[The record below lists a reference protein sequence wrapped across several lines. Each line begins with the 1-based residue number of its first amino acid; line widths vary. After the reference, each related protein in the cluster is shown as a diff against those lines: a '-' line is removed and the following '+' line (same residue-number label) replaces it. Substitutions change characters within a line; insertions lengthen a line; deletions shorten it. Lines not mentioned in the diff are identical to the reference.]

1 MGGAAIRA
9 KFSGATTLSRG
20 RTWRDPPKDYSRQV
34 LDSKAQH
41 LIRPPKQPTSSLA
54 RTCDGRLKISFAPV
68 QCKGWSERCCGLEH
82 FGAVKRRSASGY
94 SRPSAHSTFLRSKL
108 MGRLYL
114 TREASLSAITNR
126 TAQFSEQDA
135 AKLVYPAAERAR
147 HTHTHVAT
155 EVAEGMRLENARI
168 AK

>member
-1 MGGAAIRA
+1 
-9 KFSGATTLSRG
+9 
-20 RTWRDPPKDYSRQV
+20 
-34 LDSKAQH
+34 
-41 LIRPPKQPTSSLA
+41 
-54 RTCDGRLKISFAPV
+54 
-68 QCKGWSERCCGLEH
+68 
-82 FGAVKRRSASGY
+82 
-94 SRPSAHSTFLRSKL
+94 

-155 EVAEGMRLENARI
+155 EVAEGMKLEIARI
-168 AK
+168 AKYPGSGLSLHSFILLNG